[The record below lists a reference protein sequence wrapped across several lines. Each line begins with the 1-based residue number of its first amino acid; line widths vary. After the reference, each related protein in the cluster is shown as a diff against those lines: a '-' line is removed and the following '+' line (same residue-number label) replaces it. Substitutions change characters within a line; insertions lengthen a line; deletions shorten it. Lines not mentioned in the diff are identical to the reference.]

1 MVQKTPESLDSQG
14 SVLIFD
20 GDCGFCT
27 TVSNFAVKN
36 TKLPVR
42 AEAWQLVD
50 VTKYGVTKDQTAKRV
65 YFIHNGKTYAANQA
79 VAKLL
84 ALKNNLFYKTLGYLL
99 QIPPISWIAIPGYY
113 LVAKFRHML
122 PGGTPAC
129 KL

>member
-1 MVQKTPESLDSQG
+1 MD
-14 SVLIFD
+14 VLIFD

-27 TVSNFAVKN
+27 TVSNYI
-36 TKLPVR
+36 TKDTKRNVV

-50 VTKYGVTKDQTAKRV
+50 VTKYGLTKEQTAARV
-65 YFIHNGKTYAANQA
+65 YLVSEGKIYPANRA

-84 ALKNNLFYKTLGYLL
+84 ANKKNAFLALLGYILMV
-99 QIPPISWIAIPGYY
+99 PPISWLAIPGYY
-113 LVAKFRHML
+113 LVAKYRHKL